1 VLAANLPD
9 EQTEERSTT
18 TYCEK
23 ACTGKEMMYFRGK
36 EVSLQPIRLD
46 RYRYKSTEIT
56 KAIEAH
62 LAPEMIHDRRGGM
75 KISKFTHPPYRRVV
89 LSP

>member
-1 VLAANLPD
+1 M
-9 EQTEERSTT
+9 
-18 TYCEK
+18 
-23 ACTGKEMMYFRGK
+23 CTGKEMMYFRGK
-36 EVSLQPIRLD
+36 EVNLQPIRCKHRS

-62 LAPEMIHDRRGGM
+62 LAPEMIHDRRGGI
-75 KISKFTHPPYRRVV
+75 KRSKLTHPPYRRVV